1 MYTKLIVTSY
11 LLSAFQWEVVP
22 HFGSC
27 NTPSECYI
35 RHVSFDVSVKVFI
48 YVYIY
53 ITLRGRHQRLE
64 LWYIQVIPRQS
75 RAWGG
80 ITEIYYTLPYSVF
93 LLFM

>member
-1 MYTKLIVTSY
+1 MISY
-11 LLSAFQWEVVP
+11 QSLLLSTTIL
-22 HFGSC
+22 
-27 NTPSECYI
+27 NDI
-35 RHVSFDVSVKVFI
+35 
-48 YVYIY
+48 YIY

-80 ITEIYYTLPYSVF
+80 ITEIYHTLPYSVF